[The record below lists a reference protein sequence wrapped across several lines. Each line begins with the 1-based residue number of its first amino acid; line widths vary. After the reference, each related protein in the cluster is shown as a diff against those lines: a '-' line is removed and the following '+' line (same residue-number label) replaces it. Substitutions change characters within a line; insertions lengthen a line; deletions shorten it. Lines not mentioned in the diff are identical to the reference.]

1 MAFVGKGP
9 DGSDRNLGSG
19 NCSGIRHRKRRRRR
33 YRSSWSQEASASES
47 SSGSAPYVTPRGT
60 ISAKATARVEP
71 LGDFFGQ
78 QASQLLQAGNF
89 VKKKLRKFAKIG
101 PGIAIRMGHFCTTLP
116 YI

>member
-1 MAFVGKGP
+1 M
-9 DGSDRNLGSG
+9 
-19 NCSGIRHRKRRRRR
+19 
-33 YRSSWSQEASASES
+33 
-47 SSGSAPYVTPRGT
+47 
-60 ISAKATARVEP
+60 EP